1 MAEGTFELDIDRER
15 IRLDDEWLSVADLM
29 SRIKDKIEAGDYKVA
44 RLSMALEQL
53 ESTLA
58 VIRTVTLK
66 VTPELVDTFE
76 KVAQHEGVPLTWVL
90 RRALVHY
97 LASDE
102 GSAKLFRARRESQ
115 PEPSEAPRKAEP
127 PPIPADLAA
136 DGG

>member
-58 VIRTVTLK
+58 VIRTLTLK
-66 VTPELVDTFE
+66 VTPELVETFE

-102 GSAKLFRARRESQ
+102 GSAKLFRARRESP
-115 PEPSEAPRKAEP
+115 PEVAEAPRRSEP
-127 PPIPADLAA
+127 PPLPVEAAA
-136 DGG
+136 D